1 MLVVGAEEGDR
12 GSKDYR
18 LPKESHQF
26 FDRSAY
32 DAYRILKTE
41 AKEPI
46 IRDINFR
53 LLDSKTAHRNLGLRN
68 IYVSSC

>member
-1 MLVVGAEEGDR
+1 MLVVGAEDGDR
-12 GSKDYR
+12 GSKNYR

-32 DAYRILKTE
+32 DAYRVLKTE
-41 AKEPI
+41 SNEAI

-53 LLDSKTAHRNLGLRN
+53 LLDSKSVQRKFGLRN
-68 IYVSSC
+68 IYVNM

>member
-1 MLVVGAEEGDR
+1 MLVVGAEDGDR

-18 LPKESHQF
+18 LPKESQQF

-41 AKEPI
+41 ANEPI

-53 LLDSKTAHRNLGLRN
+53 LLDSKSGQRKLGLRN
-68 IYVSSC
+68 IYVKMC